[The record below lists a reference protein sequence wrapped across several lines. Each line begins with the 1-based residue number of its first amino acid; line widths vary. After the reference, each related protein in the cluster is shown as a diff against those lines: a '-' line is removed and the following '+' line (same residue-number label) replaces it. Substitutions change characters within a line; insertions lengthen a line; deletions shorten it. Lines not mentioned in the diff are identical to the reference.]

1 MDDEPCISVDTPASL
16 LLRDAVASVAAAKAE
31 RAGGGGSGAGAGAL
45 GGIAI
50 AEEGGSVRG
59 ALMAGHA
66 AEHAA
71 RLGYS
76 SVRRFV
82 YERPP
87 AGSSWFQTVG
97 VAVQVDSSFDS
108 SFDPRI

>member
-1 MDDEPCISVDTPASL
+1 MDTPASL

-31 RAGGGGSGAGAGAL
+31 RAVGGGAGAGAGAL

-50 AEEGGSVRG
+50 AEEGGSVHG

-76 SVRRFV
+76 SVRRFI
-82 YERPP
+82 YQRPP
-87 AGSSWFQTVG
+87 VGSSWFQTAG
-97 VAVQVDSSFDS
+97 LVQDELV
-108 SFDPRI
+108 